1 MKRLL
6 AIFGIVVIFSGCK
19 EKQKAEQK
27 SSPAISVL
35 ETQLETKAKQD
46 TTKNPVVVIETNMG
60 NFEIELFPKI
70 APKTVKNFLDL
81 TNKGFYNGLTFHR
94 VIKGFV
100 IQGGDPKGD
109 GTGGPGYTI
118 PAEFSNLKH
127 ETGTVAMA
135 RRPND
140 INSAGS
146 QFYICLAPQ
155 PALDGQYTIFGKVI
169 SGLDVVMKIGD
180 VPTTANDRPQTPVVM
195 KRVYVKQ

>member
-1 MKRLL
+1 MRNLVL
-6 AIFGIVVIFSGCK
+6 IAALIFFFSSCK
-19 EKQKAEQK
+19 EKQKG
-27 SSPAISVL
+27 SSALTVL
-35 ETQLETKAKQD
+35 ETEVGKKETVD
-46 TTKNPVVVIETNMG
+46 TTQNPVVVLETTMG
-60 NFEIELFPKI
+60 TFEIELFPNV

-155 PALDGQYTIFGKVI
+155 PALDGQYTIFGKVV
-169 SGLDVVMKIGD
+169 SGLDVVMRIGD
-180 VPTTANDRPQTPVVM
+180 VPTGPNDRPKTPVVM
-195 KRVYVKQ
+195 KKVYVKK